1 MPYYLRHRET
11 GEIAAGTLRNVY
23 DLDYYGAAWWDTEEE
38 AARAAASRPEWIP
51 TQVTEAK
58 LKVFNVK
65 LNNDAGRKLF
75 IDDNG
80 TLRVE
85 KGSAE

>member
-1 MPYYLRHRET
+1 MPYYLRHRDT
-11 GEIAAGTLRNVY
+11 GEIAAGVLRNVY
-23 DLDYYGAAWWDTEEE
+23 DLDYYGAVWWETEEE
-38 AARAAASRPEWIP
+38 AAAAAANRPEWVP
-51 TQVTEAK
+51 THVTEAK

-65 LNNDAGRKLF
+65 LNNDASRKLF

-85 KGSAE
+85 KSSAG